1 MGLSLTIGSM
11 AWAGFAFSSTV
22 LNPDISATLARR
34 LLSNEQLRDVLVS
47 RTADAL
53 ESQVPESA
61 PIPRQT
67 VEEVAERLLADEAAA
82 TAIEEALIEAH
93 QRALSGDD
101 SAVVANTVDLNAAG
115 RTALVEA
122 RPELE
127 SLLPANPAVPVVVPG
142 SGLTWLGGIKAGLDR
157 YVLIGAAVAAAGV
170 ILAFAVTT
178 DRAGVLGRTAIWAFG
193 TAAFWLFVGFGVPV
207 LVGYALPSSFAVLG
221 AMASIVSVGMKG
233 PASALA
239 AFGVGLLAL
248 SYVFPALDRRR
259 GATMMSPRKTAPR
272 NEAGIA
278 STVPTSPPLVEP
290 GADLIPGRPLG
301 SGEVSARPVLTKPSS
316 IQPDLHAT
324 VEVPVVGPVD
334 DEEQQSPFGP
344 RWLEGYGYLDDARV
358 APFFRA
364 QPEQSHD
371 DEFAG
376 LWPTAWQLS
385 D

>member
-1 MGLSLTIGSM
+1 M
-11 AWAGFAFSSTV
+11 AWAGLAFSSTV

-67 VEEVAERLLADEAAA
+67 VEDVAERLLADEAAA
-82 TAIEEALIEAH
+82 PAIEEALIEAH
-93 QRALSGDD
+93 RRALGGDD
-101 SAVVANTVDLNAAG
+101 STVVANTVDLNAAG
-115 RTALVEA
+115 RNALVEA

-127 SLLPANPAVPVVVPG
+127 SLLPANPAVPVVVPS

-157 YVLIGAAVAAAGV
+157 SVLIGVAVAAAGV
-170 ILAFAVTT
+170 MLAFAVTT
-178 DRAGVLGRTAIWAFG
+178 DRAGVLGRTAMWAFG

-207 LVGYALPSSFAVLG
+207 LVGNALPASFAVLG

-233 PASALA
+233 PASVLA

-259 GATMMSPRKTAPR
+259 GSAMVSRRETAPR
-272 NEAGIA
+272 NEAQIA

-290 GADLIPGRPLG
+290 AGDLVPDRPVG
-301 SGEVSARPVLTKPSS
+301 SGMASARPVLTEQSS
-316 IQPDLHAT
+316 MEPDLHAT
-324 VEVPVVGPVD
+324 VEVPVVGLVD
-334 DEEQQSPFGP
+334 DEDQPSPFGP
-344 RWLEGYGYLDDARV
+344 MWIEGHGYLDDARV

-364 QPEQSHD
+364 QPEKVHD

-376 LWPTAWQLS
+376 LWPTVWQLR